1 MGDAVVLYSK
11 KVNTMKIM
19 AICGS
24 GLGSSF
30 MVEMNIK
37 KVLKK
42 LNIEAEVEHSDL
54 SSATPGAAD
63 VFVMAKDIAAS
74 ASVPENQLVVLN
86 NIIDI
91 NELEAKISAFF
102 ASR

>member
-1 MGDAVVLYSK
+1 
-11 KVNTMKIM
+11 MKIM

-42 LNIEAEVEHSDL
+42 MGVEAEVEHSDL

-63 VFVMAKDIAAS
+63 VFVMAKDIADS
-74 ASVPENQLVVLN
+74 ASVPAEQLVIS

-91 NELEAKISAFF
+91 NELEAKLRAYFEAHSII
-102 ASR
+102 

>member
-1 MGDAVVLYSK
+1 
-11 KVNTMKIM
+11 MKIM

-86 NIIDI
+86 NIVDI

>member
-1 MGDAVVLYSK
+1 
-11 KVNTMKIM
+11 MKIM

-24 GLGSSF
+24 GLGSRV

>member
-1 MGDAVVLYSK
+1 
-11 KVNTMKIM
+11 MKIM
-19 AICGS
+19 AVCGS

-42 LNIEAEVEHSDL
+42 LNIAAEVEHSDL
-54 SSATPGAAD
+54 SSATPDAAD

-74 ASVPENQLVVLN
+74 ASVPESQLVVIN

-91 NELEAKISAFF
+91 NELEAKLSAYF
-102 ASR
+102 SNR